1 MKKKRRRVRSKQPTG
16 EASYPSS
23 DDDAHQ
29 ACVNATPSRI
39 YGAKPVPRP
48 VEGIRHAGAPLANS
62 DPMNSDSTYRTS
74 RSSDF
79 DAPPPPPMPPE
90 KPVVSYINLQ
100 SVDSVD
106 ARFNRRKA
114 KACPGVNAPNG
125 DASDVDKLK
134 LQGDYTSIPTGE
146 NMPDI
151 VSGRGQ
157 NGTID
162 GDDSC
167 FPPPPP
173 PLTNRCL
180 HEHDLELDSVG
191 SSRSG
196 DSSRSSVNRTQGSCS
211 DSTLRSDGDRLPDSD
226 SSRSVS
232 SGPWTKDVT
241 LKRRGVTDFNGK
253 TAPYDTAQGHRWTR
267 DEAYGT
273 MKSNGSNATMHSSL
287 SAGSAGSSGSVVT
300 VIAADGDHTGQRI
313 YTKLAQADTRGFD
326 DGNSVTPGAER
337 RSQRSERGV
346 AGGKGGGLPSH
357 H

>member
-1 MKKKRRRVRSKQPTG
+1 MRSKQQAG
-16 EASYPSS
+16 ETSYPSS
-23 DDDAHQ
+23 EDDAHQ
-29 ACVNATPSRI
+29 THINATPSRI

-48 VEGIRHAGAPLANS
+48 VESIRHADVPLASS
-62 DPMNSDSTYRTS
+62 DPMNSDSTNRTS

-114 KACPGVNAPNG
+114 KAYPGINAPNG
-125 DASDVDKLK
+125 DASDVEKAKLR
-134 LQGDYTSIPTGE
+134 GDYTSIPAGE

-151 VSGRGQ
+151 VSSRGQ

-162 GDDSC
+162 VDDTSSC

-173 PLTNRCL
+173 PLTSRGL
-180 HEHDLELDSVG
+180 HDLELDSVG

-196 DSSRSSVNRTQGSCS
+196 DSSRSSVNRMPGSCS
-211 DSTLRSDGDRLPDSD
+211 DSTLRSDGDRNALADSD

-232 SGPWTKDVT
+232 GGPWTKDVT
-241 LKRRGVTDFNGK
+241 LKRRGVTDVDGR
-253 TAPYDTAQGHRWTR
+253 TDGQRVIG

-287 SAGSAGSSGSVVT
+287 SAGSAGSGSSGSVVT
-300 VIAADGDHTGQRI
+300 VIAADGDHAGQRI
-313 YTKLAQADTRGFD
+313 YTKLAQADSRGFD
-326 DGNSVTPGAER
+326 DGNRMTPGAER
-337 RSQRSERGV
+337 RGQRSEQGV
-346 AGGKGGGLPSH
+346 AGGKGGLPSH